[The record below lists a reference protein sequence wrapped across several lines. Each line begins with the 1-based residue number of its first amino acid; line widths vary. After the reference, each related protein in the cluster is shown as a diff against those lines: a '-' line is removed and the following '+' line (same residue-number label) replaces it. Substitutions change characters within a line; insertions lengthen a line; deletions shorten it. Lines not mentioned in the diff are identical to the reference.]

1 MLFVYYCLFILIPY
15 VVDIK
20 DEMTQRRH
28 LIEMGYDYA
37 VRPFLLERIL
47 KEVKRYVGYLIP
59 FVNIWNIIELFDG
72 KYARFDKKAI
82 KKMLS
87 RGEIRPLPNA
97 WIIEDDRDILRI
109 IESRKSDMPFQV
121 AELTRESLISQA
133 YAIKQIN
140 KSDSLNLKETWRD
153 LSVDRKIELLL
164 GELEALYRDKAFE
177 MGFNLDAELEQLEE
191 SSQESP
197 EKSPKKLKK

>member
-1 MLFVYYCLFILIPY
+1 MLLFYYCLFILIPY

-20 DEMTQRRH
+20 EEMTQRRH

-37 VRPFLLERIL
+37 VQPFFLERIF
-47 KEVKRYVGYLIP
+47 KEIKRYAGYLIP
-59 FVNIWNIIELFDG
+59 FVNIFNILDLFDS
-72 KYARFDKKAI
+72 KYSRFDKKAI

-97 WIIEDDRDILRI
+97 WVVEDDKDILEI
-109 IESRKSDMPFQV
+109 IESRKSNMQFQV

-191 SSQESP
+191 SSQETP
-197 EKSPKKLKK
+197 GKSPKKLKK